1 MKFLGTQPGKFWSS
15 GTMGASCGPVE
26 VRGLPKSWCSS
37 SGGGG
42 GGKGGD
48 WEPGRAK
55 FKLK

>member
-1 MKFLGTQPGKFWSS
+1 
-15 GTMGASCGPVE
+15 MGASCGPVE
-26 VRGLPKSWCSS
+26 VRGRPKSWCSS

-55 FKLK
+55 FKLKWFLWKNKWLIY